1 MKDFHIMTV
10 KNFSHAQNCRNWK
23 DVENF
28 MFFDF
33 FFLPFTCIMVAS
45 TNSLIIVGAY
55 LTKKTNWCHCL
66 MIMIN
71 HYGANATNV
80 NLSYLY
86 KKKIN

>member
-33 FFLPFTCIMVAS
+33 FFLPFTCIIVAS

-55 LTKKTNWCHCL
+55 LTKKNQLVPLSNDNDQSLWSQCHKCKS
-66 MIMIN
+66 IVFIRKEN
-71 HYGANATNV
+71 
-80 NLSYLY
+80 
-86 KKKIN
+86 